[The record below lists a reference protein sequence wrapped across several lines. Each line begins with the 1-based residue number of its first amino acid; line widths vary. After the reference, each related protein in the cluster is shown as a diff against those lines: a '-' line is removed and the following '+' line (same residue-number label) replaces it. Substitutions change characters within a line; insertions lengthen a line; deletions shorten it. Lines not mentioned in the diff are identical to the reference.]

1 MIKSGNR
8 FLRYYL
14 LEAANSVRGCDP
26 EFQRYYDLKYHEVNM
41 GQHKRALALTARKLV
56 RLVFRLLKGNRLYT
70 RGELIS
76 LTFLA
81 LLLKHFAG
89 RAWMSVAFFL
99 SSPPKIAVF
108 LRFFLL

>member
-14 LEAANSVRGCDP
+14 LEAANSVRGCDS

-41 GQHKRALALTARKLV
+41 GQHKRALALTACITV
-56 RLVFRLLKGNRLYT
+56 
-70 RGELIS
+70 GELIS